1 MSIRVRMEKLARKI
15 GEQCAHIDEKSAG
28 KFLRSLTGAKRIFI
42 HGVGRSG
49 MVARAFAMR
58 LMHLGFDVYVV
69 GETITPAIH
78 NGDLFIAVSGSGKT
92 SSVNV
97 VARVAKQKN
106 AFLAAITSNPN
117 SELGRRAGLVVH
129 IKGRALRSLSPDYD
143 ARQLVGEHEPLVP
156 LGTLF
161 ELTAMIFLDSVID
174 ELMLRRNKGE
184 KDLRAKHTDLE

>member
-1 MSIRVRMEKLARKI
+1 MSIGVRMEKLAHKI
-15 GEQCAHIDEKSAG
+15 QEQCAHINEKSTE
-28 KFLRSLTGAKRIFI
+28 KFLRALLGARRIFI

-69 GETITPAIH
+69 GETITPAIRK
-78 NGDLFIAVSGSGKT
+78 GDLFIAVSGSGKT

-97 VARVAKQKN
+97 VARVAEQKK
-106 AFLAAITSNPN
+106 AFVVAVTSNQN
-117 SELGRRAGLVVH
+117 SELARCADLAVQ
-129 IKGRALRSLSPDYD
+129 IKGRAPRSLSPDYD
-143 ARQLVGEHEPLVP
+143 ARQLVGEHEPLTP

-161 ELTAMIFLDSVID
+161 ELTTMVFFDAVID

-184 KDLRAKHTDLE
+184 NEMREKHTDLE